1 MNKCEF
7 CNREFKNISILN
19 YHKKT
24 TRYCLRIQN
33 KYEEEEKIIKEF
45 ICEFCNNKLKTKR
58 NLMCHKLICKEKDIN
73 KPTKELKEEINKLN
87 LIIAGLE
94 AKIEI
99 YEKHHET
106 IYDIAKQT
114 KITNTNT
121 NNSIINNLAVFDID
135 KITENFSSKLEFIT
149 KEDIINGQKG
159 IANILAPCLY
169 DNGNKMVTCTDKSR
183 LMFTTMDK
191 NNNKFKDQE
200 LKNLATI
207 IKPLALKKADEIVEE
222 HSKLKEKI
230 YNIDLIKSE
239 NKNYTS
245 YINNFRSIIDNYK
258 SANVKSGL
266 IIDYEDKIEKY
277 QKIIDKNNEILSEYD
292 TTEYLCAEELEE
304 ENDKILDGH
313 TDIKQLDSESSKFA
327 RHMSRLL

>member
-7 CNREFKNISILN
+7 CNKEFKNNSALN

-24 TRYCLRIQN
+24 TKYCLIIQN
-33 KYEEEEKIIKEF
+33 KNNTELECKFCYKNFTSKQSLEYHLQ
-45 ICEFCNNKLKTKR
+45 ICKHVKNDIEKLKLVIEGQKIYIS
-58 NLMCHKLICKEKDIN
+58 K
-73 KPTKELKEEINKLN
+73 
-87 LIIAGLE
+87 LE

-99 YEKHHET
+99 YEKDHET

-121 NNSIINNLAVFDID
+121 NNSIINNLAVFDIN

-222 HSKLKEKI
+222 HYKLKEKI

-327 RHMSRLL
+327 RHMSKLL